1 MAGDLNMARTR
12 RVRAIIVFVRAKVAY
27 FACFLY
33 NLATMKKN
41 GKTAQKSSEF
51 AIIETGGKQ
60 YMVSVGD
67 VVEVELLGN
76 LKEGDKVEFDK
87 VLMVDNGADTT
98 IGEPYIKGAR
108 VTATYQGLKKGTKLT
123 IVRYQQKSNRDR
135 RIGHRQKYAQ
145 VKIDALV

>member
-1 MAGDLNMARTR
+1 M
-12 RVRAIIVFVRAKVAY
+12 I
-27 FACFLY
+27 
-33 NLATMKKN
+33 KKE
-41 GKTAQKSSEF
+41 KTTKKPSEF

-67 VVEVELLGN
+67 VVEVELLGD

-87 VLMVDNGADTT
+87 VLMVDNGSDTT
-98 IGEPYIKGAR
+98 IGEPYIKGAK
-108 VTATYQGLKKGTKLT
+108 VTATYLKLKKGKKLT

-145 VKIDALV
+145 VKIEAMK